1 MKRVLVGLLCLAAL
15 GCTARHTW
23 KINSTGDRTIAVKLD
38 LSGLRA
44 VPVPVPG
51 G

>member
-1 MKRVLVGLLCLAAL
+1 MTRVLIGLLCLVAL

-23 KINSTGDRTIAVKLD
+23 KIDSTGDCTIAVKLD

-44 VPVPVPG
+44 VPTPVPG
-51 G
+51 R